1 MKYCEQKES
10 FSLIEKMIEMTNSSE
25 QHRSVIRWLVPQS
38 STEVWSQKL
47 QLTSK
52 LKTKICSTCWNIALL
67 VLLVTLTECLSEQ
80 VNTPSCPVQFVPACS
95 VQNMSLSPLPST
107 STLCQVL
114 LGLHPISSLAYGV
127 PPKDC
132 SCTTRLQV
140 VSNHRRIKD

>member
-1 MKYCEQKES
+1 MKYCEKKES
-10 FSLIEKMIEMTNSSE
+10 FSLIEKMIEMTSSLE
-25 QHRSVIRWLVPQS
+25 QHRSVI
-38 STEVWSQKL
+38 TKL

-67 VLLVTLTECLSEQ
+67 VLLVTLTECLSER

-127 PPKDC
+127 PPKAC